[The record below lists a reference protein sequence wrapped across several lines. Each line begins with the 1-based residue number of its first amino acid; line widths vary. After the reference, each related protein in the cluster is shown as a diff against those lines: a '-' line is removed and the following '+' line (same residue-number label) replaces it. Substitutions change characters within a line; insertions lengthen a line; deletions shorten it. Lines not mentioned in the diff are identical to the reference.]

1 MKERIRKK
9 GYAVEWERDGKSE
22 RERAKGKK
30 RGTEMKINKRV
41 DRLTQKERN
50 RKEDK

>member
-1 MKERIRKK
+1 M
-9 GYAVEWERDGKSE
+9 GKDTCKS
-22 RERAKGKK
+22 ERAKGKK

-41 DRLTQKERN
+41 DRQTQMERN